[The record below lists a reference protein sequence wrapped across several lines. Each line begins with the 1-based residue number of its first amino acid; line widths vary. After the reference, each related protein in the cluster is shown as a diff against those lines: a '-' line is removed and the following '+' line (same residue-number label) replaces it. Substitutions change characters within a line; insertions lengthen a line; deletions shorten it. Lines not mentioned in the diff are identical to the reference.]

1 MTNLD
6 PERQKKAKELARI
19 NHRLF
24 WLDMAIGLAT
34 MLVLLLTDLSL
45 NLRESLDFNRWL
57 QVPAYASIVF
67 GGLALLTFPL
77 TLYSGYILPKR
88 FGLSTQSLK
97 LWLWDGIKGGLL
109 GAVIGLPILLL
120 VYYFLQNFPDTWWLL
135 AWSAI
140 VVVSVIMAIILP
152 VFLIRVFFKLKPLN
166 DQELK
171 NRLSSLA
178 DRTGAKVK
186 GVFTIDYS
194 SKGTGANAFVAGLG
208 GTRRIVLTDTMI
220 QQYTP
225 QEIEVVLAHEL
236 GHHVHWDVPKGIVI
250 VSLLT
255 LVELYLAHI
264 FLGWIIPKT
273 SFTGIDDVAA
283 LPLLA
288 IVFGTVAFLARPA
301 LNWNSR
307 RIEAEADRFSIA
319 VTRDLLSFE
328 SAMVRLTD
336 QNLSDAEPSA
346 WEKALFYSHPPFP
359 ERVRL
364 ARATMSKLSSASI

>member
-6 PERQKKAKELARI
+6 PERQKKAKELSRI
-19 NHRLF
+19 NHRLY
-24 WLDMAIGLAT
+24 WLDMAIGLGA
-34 MLVLLLTDLSL
+34 MLLLVLTDLSL
-45 NLRESLDFNRWL
+45 NLRAALDVNRWL
-57 QVPAYASIVF
+57 QIPAYAAVVF
-67 GGLALLTFPL
+67 GSIMVLTFPL
-77 TLYSGYILPKR
+77 TVYSGYIFPKR
-88 FGLSTQSLK
+88 FGLSPQSLK
-97 LWLWDGIKGGLL
+97 SWLWDRIKGGLL
-109 GAVIGLPILLL
+109 GAIIGLPILLL
-120 VYYFLQNFPDTWWLL
+120 VYYLLANFPGTWWLF
-135 AWSAI
+135 AWGAI
-140 VVVSVIMAIILP
+140 VAVSVLMAIILP

-166 DQELK
+166 DQELN
-171 NRLSSLA
+171 NRINSLA
-178 DRTGAKVK
+178 DKTGARVK

-194 SKGTGANAFVAGLG
+194 SKSTGANAFVAGLG

-236 GHHVHWDVPKGIVI
+236 GHHVHWDVPKGILI
-250 VSLLT
+250 TSLLT
-255 LVELYLAHI
+255 LVELYLAYL
-264 FLGWIIPKT
+264 FLKWVIPHT
-273 SFTGIDDVAA
+273 NFSGIDDVAA

-288 IVFGTVAFLARPA
+288 IVFGTVAFISRPA

-307 RIEAEADRFSIA
+307 RIEADADRFSIA
-319 VTRDLLSFE
+319 VTRDLPSFE

-364 ARATMSKLSSASI
+364 ARATMSKLGASSN